1 MGREADI
8 QVDENMQRAQTK
20 DASRLSSFHFRRQ
33 VFPNDRPQT
42 RYDVASRPVSPPA
55 SAAPSRRTSP
65 PASPIDRLHH
75 LNGKINGNGNSSGH
89 GTPPRSRSAQSTRCS
104 SPEGEEEQGPEV
116 MEMTMDEVINGRG
129 DGAAFPGLMG
139 VVNAYLNSLNVDVA
153 TKCDLR
159 RYLDL
164 IKWRAR
170 GESSFCFTLTLI
182 GNERYETDCDR

>member
-1 MGREADI
+1 
-8 QVDENMQRAQTK
+8 MQRAQTK

-42 RYDVASRPVSPPA
+42 RYDIGSRPVSPPT
-55 SAAPSRRTSP
+55 STSTSRRTSP
-65 PASPIDRLHH
+65 PASPVDRLHH
-75 LNGKINGNGNSSGH
+75 LNGNGNGNS
-89 GTPPRSRSAQSTRCS
+89 PRSRSAQSTRCS
-104 SPEGEEEQGPEV
+104 SPEAEEEQGPEV

-170 GESSFCFTLTLI
+170 GESSSSFHYLLVQTARSKKLTV
-182 GNERYETDCDR
+182 

>member
-1 MGREADI
+1 MAQVKGTDE

-20 DASRLSSFHFRRQ
+20 DASKLSSFYFRRQ

-42 RYDVASRPVSPPA
+42 RYDIGSRPVSPPA
-55 SAAPSRRTSP
+55 SATASHRTSP
-65 PASPIDRLHH
+65 PASPVDRLHH
-75 LNGKINGNGNSSGH
+75 LNGNGNGH

-104 SPEGEEEQGPEV
+104 SPQEEEEQGPEV

-129 DGAAFPGLMG
+129 DGAFPGLMG

-170 GESSFCFTLTLI
+170 GESSSFFFLFREV
-182 GNERYETDCDR
+182 GDRADVQVNS

>member
-1 MGREADI
+1 
-8 QVDENMQRAQTK
+8 MQRAQTK
-20 DASRLSSFHFRRQ
+20 DASKLSSFYFRRQ

-42 RYDVASRPVSPPA
+42 RYDIGSRPVSPPA
-55 SAAPSRRTSP
+55 SATASRRTSP
-65 PASPIDRLHH
+65 PASPVDRLHH
-75 LNGKINGNGNSSGH
+75 LNGNGNGH

-104 SPEGEEEQGPEV
+104 SPQEEEEQGPEV

-129 DGAAFPGLMG
+129 DGAFPGLMG

-170 GESSFCFTLTLI
+170 GESSSFFFLFREV
-182 GNERYETDCDR
+182 GDRADVQVNS

>member
-1 MGREADI
+1 
-8 QVDENMQRAQTK
+8 
-20 DASRLSSFHFRRQ
+20 
-33 VFPNDRPQT
+33 
-42 RYDVASRPVSPPA
+42 
-55 SAAPSRRTSP
+55 
-65 PASPIDRLHH
+65 
-75 LNGKINGNGNSSGH
+75 
-89 GTPPRSRSAQSTRCS
+89 
-104 SPEGEEEQGPEV
+104 

-170 GESSFCFTLTLI
+170 GESSSSFHYLLVQTARSKKLTV
-182 GNERYETDCDR
+182 

>member
-1 MGREADI
+1 
-8 QVDENMQRAQTK
+8 
-20 DASRLSSFHFRRQ
+20 
-33 VFPNDRPQT
+33 
-42 RYDVASRPVSPPA
+42 
-55 SAAPSRRTSP
+55 
-65 PASPIDRLHH
+65 
-75 LNGKINGNGNSSGH
+75 
-89 GTPPRSRSAQSTRCS
+89 
-104 SPEGEEEQGPEV
+104 

-170 GESSFCFTLTLI
+170 GESLCPAVGLFGLMHIGKLVTPASWIRNFIVSHPAYKNDSVVSDEINYDLAKAIDEMYVLSFRLD
-182 GNERYETDCDR
+182 E

>member
-1 MGREADI
+1 MAQVKGTDE

-20 DASRLSSFHFRRQ
+20 DASKLSSFYFRRQ

-42 RYDVASRPVSPPA
+42 RYDIGSRPVSPPA
-55 SAAPSRRTSP
+55 SATASRRTS
-65 PASPIDRLHH
+65 RLHH
-75 LNGKINGNGNSSGH
+75 LNGNGNGH

-104 SPEGEEEQGPEV
+104 SPQEEEEQGPEV

-129 DGAAFPGLMG
+129 DGAFPGLMG

-170 GESSFCFTLTLI
+170 GEFLSSSILFSNSE
-182 GNERYETDCDR
+182 GG

>member
-1 MGREADI
+1 
-8 QVDENMQRAQTK
+8 MQRAQTK
-20 DASRLSSFHFRRQ
+20 DASKLSSFHFRRQ

-42 RYDVASRPVSPPA
+42 RYDIGSRPVSPPGST
-55 SAAPSRRTSP
+55 SASRRTSP
-65 PASPIDRLHH
+65 PASPVDRLHH
-75 LNGKINGNGNSSGH
+75 LSNGNGH
-89 GTPPRSRSAQSTRCS
+89 GTPARSRSAQSTRCS
-104 SPEGEEEQGPEV
+104 SPQEEEEQGPEV

-129 DGAAFPGLMG
+129 DGAFPGLMG

-170 GESSFCFTLTLI
+170 GESFRPMCL
-182 GNERYETDCDR
+182 C